1 MEQEKIEIIKPK
13 TDKLDYSYKVLS
25 NGLKVLLISDS
36 DAHKSAAA
44 LAVNIGSLV
53 DKKDEQGLAH
63 FCEHLLMMGSKKY
76 PKEDYLREYL
86 SKNGGMMNAATSNDR
101 TIFFFDATNAGFE
114 TALDIF
120 CNYFIEPTFN
130 EGSVERE
137 IKAVDNEF
145 SNNINNDGR
154 RVLQITCSEMNKE
167 SPFNHFSTGNLKTLS
182 HPDIRNRLL
191 NYYKKYYTSEIMHL
205 CIYSNK
211 PNEEMFKLVEG
222 LFSLIPKLENFKM
235 PRYDEV
241 QPYDKNNLKYLYK
254 VIPIKDANE
263 IQLEWYLPYCDDYRS
278 KPLSFLSDIIGH
290 EGPNT
295 LASSL
300 NKDNLCNSLVAGS
313 SSYSKTYMRFY
324 ISISLTKKGLENYK
338 EIILRCL
345 KCIKD
350 MQKIKINKRFYEETK
365 EIRKMEFDYSEK
377 LSPISSVRNYVANLI
392 EYKPEDVISG
402 ILFGDFN
409 EDLIKKYLDMLT
421 LDNLNI
427 FFISNLFEKEC
438 NLTEEIYGT
447 KYCKEKLNI
456 TEEEINS
463 YKCKYIFDYP
473 PENDFIPKNFDLL
486 PPPEKINKYPE
497 KIMSAKSIEV
507 WYLQDTVF
515 NKPKVLALSQ
525 FKTPENLCDFS
536 EIKNRIISI
545 LLDSILTTEL
555 GEFLYMAESASV
567 NVEFSLDS
575 NKSYIIFQ
583 GFNDSFKKGMKTIF
597 ELIQNLDI
605 NTQRCRE
612 TLEIQQKDILRR
624 AKNIYLNRNYQV
636 NLEYLKDLVNYNYRS
651 PKDIINFFNEGKKI
665 TIEDVILYKNA
676 LFKNSKIK
684 WLIQGNVTKKEALEI
699 VEETNKILDIDINT
713 ERTGKFLLSR
723 PIVINKNNNYIFR
736 TKSHNPKE
744 DSSSLISLYQTDI
757 LNDKDFQYLKILNSF
772 LKEKFFDQLRTKE
785 TLGYIVILTA
795 IESTGY
801 FSLANIVQSNSKTP
815 EFCAKRVRNFYKESY
830 KNVKEIS
837 EEEFKLQVDA
847 QMNILNKKDSS
858 LTEVFY
864 RNWGEISS
872 NTYKFDLKEKYK
884 QSLLLCNKE
893 EFIKFYEKYF
903 INEVAILDN
912 EYLSEGHYE
921 QNEKE
926 MKETTILEGENIKKR
941 IICDTIDDFK
951 ACNKI
956 GVVYN
961 NPLYMSINEE

>member
-1 MEQEKIEIIKPK
+1 M
-13 TDKLDYSYKVLS
+13 
-25 NGLKVLLISDS
+25 
-36 DAHKSAAA
+36 
-44 LAVNIGSLV
+44 
-53 DKKDEQGLAH
+53 
-63 FCEHLLMMGSKKY
+63 
-76 PKEDYLREYL
+76 
-86 SKNGGMMNAATSNDR
+86 
-101 TIFFFDATNAGFE
+101 
-114 TALDIF
+114 
-120 CNYFIEPTFN
+120 
-130 EGSVERE
+130 
-137 IKAVDNEF
+137 
-145 SNNINNDGR
+145 
-154 RVLQITCSEMNKE
+154 
-167 SPFNHFSTGNLKTLS
+167 
-182 HPDIRNRLL
+182 
-191 NYYKKYYTSEIMHL
+191 
-205 CIYSNK
+205 
-211 PNEEMFKLVEG
+211 
-222 LFSLIPKLENFKM
+222 
-235 PRYDEV
+235 
-241 QPYDKNNLKYLYK
+241 
-254 VIPIKDANE
+254 
-263 IQLEWYLPYCDDYRS
+263 
-278 KPLSFLSDIIGH
+278 
-290 EGPNT
+290 
-295 LASSL
+295 
-300 NKDNLCNSLVAGS
+300 
-313 SSYSKTYMRFY
+313 
-324 ISISLTKKGLENYK
+324 
-338 EIILRCL
+338 
-345 KCIKD
+345 
-350 MQKIKINKRFYEETK
+350 
-365 EIRKMEFDYSEK
+365 
-377 LSPISSVRNYVANLI
+377 
-392 EYKPEDVISG
+392 
-402 ILFGDFN
+402 
-409 EDLIKKYLDMLT
+409 
-421 LDNLNI
+421 
-427 FFISNLFEKEC
+427 
-438 NLTEEIYGT
+438 
-447 KYCKEKLNI
+447 
-456 TEEEINS
+456 
-463 YKCKYIFDYP
+463 
-473 PENDFIPKNFDLL
+473 
-486 PPPEKINKYPE
+486 
-497 KIMSAKSIEV
+497 
-507 WYLQDTVF
+507 
-515 NKPKVLALSQ
+515 
-525 FKTPENLCDFS
+525 
-536 EIKNRIISI
+536 
-545 LLDSILTTEL
+545 
-555 GEFLYMAESASV
+555 
-567 NVEFSLDS
+567 
-575 NKSYIIFQ
+575 
-583 GFNDSFKKGMKTIF
+583 
-597 ELIQNLDI
+597 
-605 NTQRCRE
+605 
-612 TLEIQQKDILRR
+612 
-624 AKNIYLNRNYQV
+624 
-636 NLEYLKDLVNYNYRS
+636 NYNYRS

-785 TLGYIVILTA
+785 TLGYIVMLTA

-961 NPLYMSINEE
+961 NPLYMSINDE

>member
-1 MEQEKIEIIKPK
+1 
-13 TDKLDYSYKVLS
+13 
-25 NGLKVLLISDS
+25 
-36 DAHKSAAA
+36 
-44 LAVNIGSLV
+44 
-53 DKKDEQGLAH
+53 
-63 FCEHLLMMGSKKY
+63 
-76 PKEDYLREYL
+76 
-86 SKNGGMMNAATSNDR
+86 
-101 TIFFFDATNAGFE
+101 
-114 TALDIF
+114 
-120 CNYFIEPTFN
+120 
-130 EGSVERE
+130 
-137 IKAVDNEF
+137 
-145 SNNINNDGR
+145 
-154 RVLQITCSEMNKE
+154 
-167 SPFNHFSTGNLKTLS
+167 
-182 HPDIRNRLL
+182 
-191 NYYKKYYTSEIMHL
+191 
-205 CIYSNK
+205 
-211 PNEEMFKLVEG
+211 
-222 LFSLIPKLENFKM
+222 
-235 PRYDEV
+235 
-241 QPYDKNNLKYLYK
+241 
-254 VIPIKDANE
+254 
-263 IQLEWYLPYCDDYRS
+263 
-278 KPLSFLSDIIGH
+278 
-290 EGPNT
+290 
-295 LASSL
+295 
-300 NKDNLCNSLVAGS
+300 
-313 SSYSKTYMRFY
+313 
-324 ISISLTKKGLENYK
+324 
-338 EIILRCL
+338 
-345 KCIKD
+345 
-350 MQKIKINKRFYEETK
+350 
-365 EIRKMEFDYSEK
+365 
-377 LSPISSVRNYVANLI
+377 
-392 EYKPEDVISG
+392 
-402 ILFGDFN
+402 
-409 EDLIKKYLDMLT
+409 
-421 LDNLNI
+421 
-427 FFISNLFEKEC
+427 
-438 NLTEEIYGT
+438 
-447 KYCKEKLNI
+447 
-456 TEEEINS
+456 
-463 YKCKYIFDYP
+463 
-473 PENDFIPKNFDLL
+473 
-486 PPPEKINKYPE
+486 
-497 KIMSAKSIEV
+497 
-507 WYLQDTVF
+507 
-515 NKPKVLALSQ
+515 
-525 FKTPENLCDFS
+525 
-536 EIKNRIISI
+536 
-545 LLDSILTTEL
+545 
-555 GEFLYMAESASV
+555 
-567 NVEFSLDS
+567 
-575 NKSYIIFQ
+575 
-583 GFNDSFKKGMKTIF
+583 MKTIF
-597 ELIQNLDI
+597 EKIQNLDI

-636 NLEYLKDLVNYNYRS
+636 NLEYLRDLVNYNYRS
-651 PKDIINFFNEGKKI
+651 PKDIIDFFNEGKKI

-926 MKETTILEGENIKKR
+926 MKETTILEEENIKKR

-961 NPLYMSINEE
+961 NPLYMSINEQ